1 MVRADLARGLALVL
15 ALALDLALAFAV
27 AWRCGRDARRDRV
40 KRDSVLRPKAAKM
53 LSRCRGEEEKKK
65 KTPSDSK
72 VVCCT
77 ESKKGVSQS
86 NAVDM
91 SESE

>member
-65 KTPSDSK
+65 RPRRTPKWFVVQRVKK
-72 VVCCT
+72 V
-77 ESKKGVSQS
+77 SVSQ
-86 NAVDM
+86 M
-91 SESE
+91 L